1 MCEVAG
7 GDFIAWRW
15 EARVDGQ
22 FLYYVKWAHYPDQC
36 SVWRIPAG
44 GGEETSVLEST
55 SCGGPF
61 AVVERGI
68 YFITPSRSDIGY
80 HDFSSDTTRKI
91 LTAERAA
98 FIEASPDGR
107 TILYTQV
114 DEVGSDLMLVENFR

>member
-1 MCEVAG
+1 M
-7 GDFIAWRW
+7 
-15 EARVDGQ
+15 
-22 FLYYVKWAHYPDQC
+22 
-36 SVWRIPAG
+36 
-44 GGEETSVLEST
+44 LEST

-98 FIEASPDGR
+98 FVEASPDGR

-114 DEVGSDLMLVENFR
+114 DEIGSDLMLEENFR